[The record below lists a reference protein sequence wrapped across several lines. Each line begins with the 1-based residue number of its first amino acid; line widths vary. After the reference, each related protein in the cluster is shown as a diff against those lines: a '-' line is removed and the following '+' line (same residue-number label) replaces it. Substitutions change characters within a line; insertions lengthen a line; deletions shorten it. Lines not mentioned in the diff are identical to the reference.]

1 MTDLHI
7 STPNKGL
14 KVGTKAP
21 LINTEDIDGENIN
34 LIELLKKFNGV
45 LLDLFRG
52 SW

>member
-1 MTDLHI
+1 MTKLHI

-14 KVGTKAP
+14 VLGTKAP
-21 LINTEDIDGENIN
+21 IINTEDIDGDLIN
-34 LIELLKKFNGV
+34 LDELLKKHKGV